1 MSDFLDSHGLSRSA
15 WIRGLIAAA
24 INYEGNTEATK
35 YAEQRTRYQRAD
47 AAMLMAAQKRIA
59 EAREKRKT
67 FRGRRKITEE
77 EAAAKRAKRR
87 ERSMRN
93 MKVQGYFPLSIVSA
107 IFREVERI
115 EESEKK
121 SMSSERFTRLVKEVV
136 MRLDAEDARKAG
148 EDRGGVASVA

>member
-77 EAAAKRAKRR
+77 EADR
-87 ERSMRN
+87 
-93 MKVQGYFPLSIVSA
+93 
-107 IFREVERI
+107 
-115 EESEKK
+115 K
-121 SMSSERFTRLVKEVV
+121 SVV
-136 MRLDAEDARKAG
+136 
-148 EDRGGVASVA
+148 